1 MNHGRCTRREF
12 LTAAGATVGSL
23 AFGRSAHAKG
33 SVTAAM
39 YPGTWEEAFRAHVM
53 PALKKA
59 HDVDLEMTPLFAVD
73 QIAKAQA
80 SRGAP
85 PFDAF
90 VLDPGPRVTAIDRGL
105 FEKFDARRL
114 GNLGRLPSGMV
125 DDWGV
130 TVAAQVVGIGY
141 NPKKLPRPK
150 SWTDL
155 LKDPWVSRLGMTGFQ
170 TTYGTVSI
178 IEISKQFGGSETNV
192 EPFFVEIRKVLSK
205 VAAIGAPASM
215 PALFQQGQCDITY
228 TNTQTVATLRG
239 RDVDIEFVKPESG
252 AVAFF
257 TTMHIAKGSRE
268 LENAYKYFDTV
279 ISAPVQGALM
289 QPPNHF
295 IPVNRDVKLAPYLPM
310 ASLDEM
316 ARFVRHDW
324 SKINPLRASWI
335 ERFNKEVS
343 K

>member
-1 MNHGRCTRREF
+1 MSHGSISRRRF
-12 LTAAGATVGSL
+12 LEAVVAAGAVGLFPSR
-23 AFGRSAHAKG
+23 ARAAG

-39 YPGTWEEAFRAHVM
+39 YPGTWEDAYRTHVA

-59 HDVDLEMTPLFAVD
+59 HDVELEMTPLFAVD

-90 VLDPGPRVTAIDRGL
+90 VLDPGPRVTGIERGL
-105 FEKFDARRL
+105 FERFDAKRL
-114 GNLGRLPSGMV
+114 TNLSKLPPGST
-125 DDWGV
+125 DEWGV
-130 TVAAQVVGIGY
+130 TVAAQVVGIAF

-150 SWTDL
+150 AWTDL

-178 IEISKQFGGSETNV
+178 IEIAKQFGGSETNV
-192 EPFFVEIRKVLSK
+192 EPFFAEIRKVLPK

-215 PALFQQGQCDITY
+215 PSLFQQGQCDITY
-228 TNTQTVATLRG
+228 TNTQTVATLSARG
-239 RDVDIEFVKPESG
+239 VDVEFVKPESG

-257 TTMHIAKGSRE
+257 TTMHIAKGSRAGD
-268 LENAYKYFDTV
+268 NVYKYFDTV
-279 ISAPVQGALM
+279 VSAPVQAALM
-289 QPPNHF
+289 QPPNNF
-295 IPVNRDVKLAPYLPM
+295 IPVNRDVKLTAALPM

-316 ARFVRHDW
+316 AKFVRHDW
-324 SKINPLRASWI
+324 AKINPLRPGWI
-335 ERFNKEVS
+335 ERFNKEVA